1 MPKEGL
7 EQAAPAAET
16 GRTGS
21 ELVDTVMLQGA
32 CSLPSFLVPFLFH
45 LMKLFPRRGLT
56 RDLRHRCRQAGR
68 LGVAGVRGRGPG
80 RAAAGGGGRGQVRR
94 EGGLRPPGAGDRAAA
109 AAPSGEQQG
118 GGGRSLGRGAP
129 SCPKS
134 SW

>member
-7 EQAAPAAET
+7 EQAAPAAGT

-45 LMKLFPRRGLT
+45 LMKLYRGVVSSA
-56 RDLRHRCRQAGR
+56 AGGV
-68 LGVAGVRGRGPG
+68 GVAEPGVQESPAAREGGRGRGRRERVGWAG
-80 RAAAGGGGRGQVRR
+80 RWAPAARSRDPDAAAV
-94 EGGLRPPGAGDRAAA
+94 
-109 AAPSGEQQG
+109 PSGEQPG
-118 GGGRSLGRGAP
+118 PGGREGASP
-129 SCPKS
+129 CPKS

>member
-7 EQAAPAAET
+7 EQAAPAAGT

-56 RDLRHRCRQAGR
+56 RDLRHRCRGAWR
-68 LGVAGVRGRGPG
+68 LGVARRAGERPGP
-80 RAAAGGGGRGQVRR
+80 RRGGGRR
-94 EGGLRPPGAGDRAAA
+94 ERAG
-109 AAPSGEQQG
+109 
-118 GGGRSLGRGAP
+118 
-129 SCPKS
+129 
-134 SW
+134 

>member
-7 EQAAPAAET
+7 EQAAPAAGT

-56 RDLRHRCRQAGR
+56 RDLRHRCRRAGK
-68 LGVAGVRGRGPG
+68 LGVVESVGGEAGPRR
-80 RAAAGGGGRGQVRR
+80 GGGRR
-94 EGGLRPPGAGDRAAA
+94 ERAGGAGRWALAAGSRG
-109 AAPSGEQQG
+109 PSH
-118 GGGRSLGRGAP
+118 RHRP
-129 SCPKS
+129 
-134 SW
+134 

>member
-7 EQAAPAAET
+7 DQAAPAAGT

-56 RDLRHRCRQAGR
+56 RDLRHRCRRARR
-68 LGVAGVRGRGPG
+68 LRVTWSEGESTEQR
-80 RAAAGGGGRGQVRR
+80 GGGCRKR
-94 EGGLRPPGAGDRAAA
+94 AG
-109 AAPSGEQQG
+109 
-118 GGGRSLGRGAP
+118 
-129 SCPKS
+129 
-134 SW
+134 